1 VLAVLTVVLAEDAY
15 VTWWTF
21 RSSPG
26 TPVTYYDAAGRTT
39 SARLLFY
46 DNRAAALDEALEQ
59 VRQRA
64 RPGDVMATTMPH
76 WAYVRTGIKA
86 ILPPMEA
93 DHEGARRLLD
103 AVPVRFVVL
112 DELPY
117 PRISQRYAAPAVER
131 HPALWRRVYETAD
144 GQARLY
150 ERVR

>member
-1 VLAVLTVVLAEDAY
+1 MTSLGGAEHPLDVV
-15 VTWWTF
+15 
-21 RSSPG
+21 
-26 TPVTYYDAAGRTT
+26 
-39 SARLLFY
+39 
-46 DNRAAALDEALEQ
+46 
-59 VRQRA
+59 
-64 RPGDVMATTMPH
+64 
-76 WAYVRTGIKA
+76 
-86 ILPPMEA
+86 EA

-131 HPALWRRVYETAD
+131 HPALWRRVYEPAD